1 MKTIDSSNPS
11 EFPYNGPPPSH
22 QPPPAPSSS
31 HPPGYFDFYSPSVQG
46 PPPPGSGPHN
56 GDTSAGLVPSPY
68 GSGPKNHPLPPPTAS
83 VPNLHDGSS
92 MHQQGKK
99 SDRRKIQ
106 FYWKILIHYERSHSS
121 VLISIWLCFWTGII
135 NLGADAP
142 FISNALGADSIIPG
156 QSRNSVSPSSSAD
169 GALSMSA
176 MTPDNFGR
184 PNSAS
189 SGPPTSSF
197 PTMTE
202 TPVWWYHI
210 WSDIEEIFV

>member
-1 MKTIDSSNPS
+1 MVVVEHSSNPS

-92 MHQQGKK
+92 MHQQG
-99 SDRRKIQ
+99 
-106 FYWKILIHYERSHSS
+106 
-121 VLISIWLCFWTGII
+121 II

-202 TPVWWYHI
+202 TPVW
-210 WSDIEEIFV
+210 